1 VIRPALLLLAAA
13 LALPA
18 QAQGTAASLPR
29 WTLDADRSWVHWEI
43 VHFGT
48 STMRG
53 RFGPVRGEVLWDRAS
68 GQGRLG
74 LVIDT
79 TTLDT
84 GLKIFDARI
93 RRDDLLATE
102 AHPQAFFSSGSFRLR
117 TDALGK
123 QELRGEFTLKGTSA
137 PLALRALR
145 FGCRP
150 ATAGEAEVCGGDFEA
165 TFNRSEFGLSF
176 GLPFVA
182 DAVRL
187 VVQVEARRAE

>member
-1 VIRPALLLLAAA
+1 VIRPTLLLAAA

-18 QAQGTAASLPR
+18 QAEGTAAALPR
-29 WTLDADRSWVHWEI
+29 WALDPDRSWVHWEI

-53 RFGPVRGEVLWDRAS
+53 RFGPVRGEVLWDRNS
-68 GQGRLG
+68 GHGRLG

-93 RRDDLLATE
+93 RREDLLATE
-102 AHPQAFFSSGSFRLR
+102 GHPQAYFSSGAFRLR
-117 TDALGK
+117 PDVPGP

-137 PLALRALR
+137 PLGLRTLR

-150 ATAGEAEVCGGDFEA
+150 ATSSQAEVCGGDFEA
-165 TFNRSEFGLSF
+165 SFNRSEFGMSF

-182 DAVRL
+182 DTVRL
-187 VVQVEARRAE
+187 VIQVEAQRLP

>member
-1 VIRPALLLLAAA
+1 MIRPTLLLLSAA

-18 QAQGTAASLPR
+18 QAQEALPR
-29 WTLDADRSWVHWEI
+29 WVLDADRSWVHWEI

-53 RFGPVRGEVLWDRAS
+53 RIGPVRGDVLWDRSS

-102 AHPQAFFSSGSFRLR
+102 AHPQAFFSAGNFRLR
-117 TDALGK
+117 ADGAPG
-123 QELRGEFTLKGTSA
+123 QEIRGEFTLKGQSA
-137 PLALRALR
+137 PLALRSLR
-145 FGCRP
+145 FACRP
-150 ATAGEAEVCGGDFEA
+150 GASAGESEVCGGDFEA
-165 TFNRSEFGLSF
+165 TFNRSEFGMSF

-187 VVQVEARRAE
+187 VIQVEARRAP